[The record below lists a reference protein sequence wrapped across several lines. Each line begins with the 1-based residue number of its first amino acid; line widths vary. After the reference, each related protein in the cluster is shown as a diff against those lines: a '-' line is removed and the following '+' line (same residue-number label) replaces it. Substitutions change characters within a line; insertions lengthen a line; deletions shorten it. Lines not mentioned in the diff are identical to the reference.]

1 MPTAFEPDKQG
12 PLAGVRVLDLSRLLA
27 GNILTHVLA
36 DLGADVI
43 KLEPPGGDSL
53 RAWKENG
60 REVQWK
66 VYARNKRSIV
76 IDLKSEGDR
85 EIFRALLKTADAL
98 VENYRP
104 GVLDRLGFPLSEL
117 HAIQPKLVVVRISGW
132 GASGPYKNKPG
143 FGTLVEAAS
152 GYAFK
157 NGFPDR
163 PPLLPNLGLADSV
176 TGLYGAA
183 CTLVALRAAE
193 KEGGAGQELDL
204 ALFDSF
210 LQILGADQAI
220 YHVTGEVVERSGN
233 RSNLAA
239 PRNVYSTSDQQ
250 FIALSAST
258 PEVAFRLFD
267 AIDRP
272 DMKSDPRFSTNPARL
287 KNVDALDEI
296 LAQFIGGRTLS
307 ENLTHFESLHVTVA
321 AINDAAAVM
330 RDPHVTARGSIVMM
344 EDEEV
349 GSLPMHS
356 VPCRFS
362 ATPGSLRAPAP
373 RLDEHRAQILEE
385 LGLAVPG
392 REAPSAEAPA
402 RRTAG

>member
-1 MPTAFEPDKQG
+1 M
-12 PLAGVRVLDLSRLLA
+12 RVLDLSRLLA

-76 IDLKSEGDR
+76 IDLKKEEDR
-85 EIFRALLKTADAL
+85 EIFRALLKAADVL

-104 GVLDRLGFPLSEL
+104 GVLDRLGFPLAEL
-117 HAIQPKLVVVRISGW
+117 HAFQPKLVVVRISGW
-132 GASGPYKNKPG
+132 GATGPYKNKPG

-163 PPLLPNLGLADSV
+163 APLLPNLGLADSV

-183 CTLVALRAAE
+183 CTLAALREAE
-193 KEGGAGQELDL
+193 KEGGVGQELDL

-210 LQILGADQAI
+210 LSILGADQAI
-220 YHVTGEVVERSGN
+220 YHVTGQVVQRSGN

-239 PRNVYSTSDQQ
+239 PRNVYRTSDQQ

-258 PEVAFRLFD
+258 PELAFRLFD
-267 AIDRP
+267 AISRP
-272 DMKSDPRFSTNPARL
+272 DMKSDPRFSTNSARL
-287 KNVDALDEI
+287 KNVDELDEI
-296 LAQFIGGRTLS
+296 ISRFIGARTLAD
-307 ENLTHFESLHVTVA
+307 NLAHFESLHVTVA

-330 RDPHVTARGSIVMM
+330 RDPHVLARGSVLMM
-344 EDEEV
+344 EDEEI
-349 GSLPMHS
+349 GSLPMHA

-362 ATPGSLRAPAP
+362 ATPGSLRMPAP
-373 RLDEHRAQILEE
+373 RLDAHREEILRE
-385 LGLAVPG
+385 LGLAGPEPG
-392 REAPSAEAPA
+392 LGHEETSTDALAQKTS
-402 RRTAG
+402 G

>member
-1 MPTAFEPDKQG
+1 MPTAFQADKQG

-60 REVQWK
+60 HEVQWK

-76 IDLKSEGDR
+76 IDLKSEPDR

-104 GVLDRLGFPLSEL
+104 GVLDRLGFPLSKL
-117 HAIQPKLVVVRISGW
+117 HAIRPKLVVVRISGW
-132 GASGPYKNKPG
+132 GATGPYKNKPG

-157 NGFPDR
+157 NGFPDG

-193 KEGGAGQELDL
+193 KADGVGQELDL

-220 YHVTGEVVERSGN
+220 HHVTGQVVERSGN

-239 PRNVYSTSDQQ
+239 PRNVYSTSDEQ

-267 AIDRP
+267 AIGRP
-272 DMKSDPRFSTNPARL
+272 DMKTDPRFSTNPARL
-287 KNVDALDEI
+287 KNVEALDAI
-296 LAQFIGGRTLS
+296 IADYISGRTLS
-307 ENLTHFESLHVTVA
+307 ENLAHFEALHVTAA

-330 RDPHVTARGSIVMM
+330 RDPHVTARGSVVMM
-344 EDEEV
+344 EDEDI
-349 GSLPMHS
+349 GALPMHA

-362 ATPGSLRAPAP
+362 ATPGSLRSPAP
-373 RLDEHRAQILEE
+373 RLDAHRAEILQE
-385 LGLAVPG
+385 LGLADARTSPRG
-392 REAPSAEAPA
+392 AAAKEPA
-402 RRTAG
+402 R

>member
-1 MPTAFEPDKQG
+1 MATAFEPEKQG

-60 REVQWK
+60 HEVQWK

-76 IDLKSEGDR
+76 IDLKNEDDR
-85 EIFRALLKTADAL
+85 KIFRALLKTADAL

-117 HAIQPKLVVVRISGW
+117 HSIQPKLVVVRISGW
-132 GASGPYKNKPG
+132 GATGPYKNKPG

-157 NGFPDR
+157 NGFTDR

-183 CTLVALRAAE
+183 CALVALREAE
-193 KEGGAGQELDL
+193 KDGGLGQELDL

-220 YHVTGEVVERSGN
+220 HHVTGQVVERSGN

-258 PEVAFRLFD
+258 PELAFRLFD
-267 AIDRP
+267 AIGRP
-272 DMKSDPRFSTNPARL
+272 DMKSDSRFSTNPARL
-287 KNVDALDEI
+287 KNVDELDEI
-296 LAQFIGGRTLS
+296 IAGFIGARTLS
-307 ENLTHFESLHVTVA
+307 ENLAHFESLHVTVA

-330 RDPHVTARGSIVMM
+330 RDPHVMARGSILMM
-344 EDEEV
+344 DDEDV
-349 GSLPMHS
+349 GSLPMHA

-362 ATPGSLRAPAP
+362 TTPGSLRAAAP
-373 RLDEHRAQILEE
+373 KLDAHRAQILEE
-385 LGLAVPG
+385 LGLADERSIPQG
-392 REAPSAEAPA
+392 A
-402 RRTAG
+402 AGNETPR